1 MAKARHP
8 AAKTPEEQEN
18 LMMSLAVNLA
28 QKQLEEGT
36 ASTAVITHYLKL
48 ATTREQLEKQR
59 LEEEN
64 KLLRAKTA
72 ALEAAPDNSAAANNA
87 IAALKA
93 YRPTL
98 DEWDDD
104 TTV

>member
-1 MAKARHP
+1 MAKARRP

-18 LMMSLAVNLA
+18 LMISLAVDLA
-28 QKQLEEGT
+28 QRQLEEGT
-36 ASTAVITHYLKL
+36 ASTAVVTHFLRL

-64 KLLRAKTA
+64 KLLRAKTT
-72 ALEAAPDNSAAANNA
+72 ALETAPDKTAAAMKA
-87 IAALKA
+87 IEALKS

-104 TTV
+104 PTL